1 MPATMKRPTKKRT
14 TRSRRAAA
22 AAPPAQPDVRR
33 TAVRLLDDVEALDR
47 NFPVAASRHL
57 FERTPQWKALAKA
70 PPEVRAAA
78 AVEAA
83 RRVGAVRRSM
93 KDQVRTRLSG
103 NLHRQKGYSFARGQA
118 LFQLFR
124 KAPPLTDADWD
135 AVLEELARYEVII
148 TWSGFAY
155 LGHFAA
161 ALRRHTARH
170 GVSRRQKRF
179 IARITRGL
187 ANKTTSGY
195 AEKKVIHTLQTA
207 AAADPRE

>member
-1 MPATMKRPTKKRT
+1 MPATRKRPATKPTSKPHP
-14 TRSRRAAA
+14 AAT
-22 AAPPAQPDVRR
+22 PASPPDVRR
-33 TAVRLLDDVEALDR
+33 VAVRLLDDVEKLDR
-47 NFPVAASRHL
+47 NFSVAASRHL

-83 RRVGAVRRSM
+83 RRVGAVRRKM

-124 KAPPLTDADWD
+124 KAPSLSDADWD
-135 AVLEELARYEVII
+135 AVLEELARYEVMI
-148 TWSGFAY
+148 TWGGFAY
-155 LGHFAA
+155 LGHLAA

-170 GVSRRQKRF
+170 GVTRRQRRS
-179 IARITRGL
+179 IARIVRAL